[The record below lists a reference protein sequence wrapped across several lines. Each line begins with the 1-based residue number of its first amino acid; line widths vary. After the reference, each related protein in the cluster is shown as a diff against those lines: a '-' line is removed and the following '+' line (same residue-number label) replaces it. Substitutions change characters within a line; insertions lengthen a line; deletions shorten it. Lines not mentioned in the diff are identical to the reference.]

1 MTTII
6 EKRKIEAALRNQ
18 EKKEQ
23 LVSEIELDKVTK
35 MIRNLKTE
43 LI

>member
-6 EKRKIEAALRNQ
+6 EKRKIETALRNQ

-23 LVSEIELDKVTK
+23 LVSEVELSKVTK
-35 MIRNLKTE
+35 MVRNLKTE

>member
-6 EKRKIEAALRNQ
+6 EKRKIETALRNQ

-35 MIRNLKTE
+35 MVRNLKTE